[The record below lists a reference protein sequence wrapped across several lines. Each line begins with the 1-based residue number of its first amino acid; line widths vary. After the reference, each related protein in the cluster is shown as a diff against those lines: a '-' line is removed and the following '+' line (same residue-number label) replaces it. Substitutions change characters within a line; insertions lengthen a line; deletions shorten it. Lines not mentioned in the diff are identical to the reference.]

1 MSRLILIIF
10 TALLLL
16 ANPLQAQQSPPQ
28 DDAGMVMFSTD
39 LICNKSGEA
48 LVDSIAENY
57 AELPFLTGRI
67 RLKSKTLDEFFVAN
81 MYMLANPTTLTFTIF
96 AQIDG
101 DDTVCILAGGNKFAP
116 GDKQ

>member
-28 DDAGMVMFSTD
+28 DDAGMVTFSTD

-48 LVDSIAENY
+48 LVDSIAEKY

-116 GDKQ
+116 WAKQ